1 MLIDAGSIIYPA
13 FHVMHEL
20 KTRTGFPTGAIYGFA
35 RTLLKL
41 LREYPSRYI
50 AVAFDSRGE
59 TFRHKLYTEYKAH
72 RPTMDEALAVQIP
85 KVKELLD
92 AFGIP
97 MAAVEGFEADD
108 LIATLTQHG
117 VEQGFRV
124 LIVSSDKDLMQLV
137 NEKVNMLKPPRDPRK
152 ELELLDAK
160 GVEEYLGVPPQKVI
174 DFLAL
179 VGDAV
184 DNVPGVPGIGEKT
197 ARDLL
202 ERFGSLEEILKNA
215 ESIESKRVRE
225 SLLAHKD
232 KALLSKELVQLKAA
246 GGSAGGRAAALKQ
259 PQIENALEQCKVKP
273 PNPAKL
279 KQLLEELEFRS
290 VLKELELADEPQPQ
304 QQKIACRIVL
314 DDIPFRSLLKTLTEA
329 EEISLDLETTSQDA
343 LRAQIVGIA
352 LAVQPGEG
360 HYIPFG
366 HSYLGAPK
374 QLDLKYVLEHLKPLL
389 ESKKIV
395 GQNLKYDAEV
405 LRRYGV
411 DLKNIAFDS
420 MLAAYL
426 LDPTSRKDLN
436 ELAQRYLGHSV
447 MAFKELGAE
456 KMSEV
461 PIDKAAQYAASDAEV
476 VLRLKEKLVPELIEK
491 NLYKLFTEVELPLI
505 DVLVEMELNGILL
518 DKDVLRE
525 QAKELEILLG
535 QLKQEIFS
543 LAGEEFNPNSPKQVA
558 VILFEK
564 LKLPVIKKTKTGPS
578 TDSLVL
584 QELAASHPLPEKLL
598 AYREL
603 EKLLTT
609 YIYKLPEYINAE
621 TGRIHTSFHQSVTAT
636 GRLSSS
642 DPNLQ
647 NIPVRTQ
654 LGGQIRR
661 AFVAPR
667 GRKLLAADYSQIE
680 LRVLAHISEDVGLI
694 AAFERDEDIHARTA
708 ATIFNVS
715 IEKVDPTMRD
725 IAKRINFGL
734 AYGMSSYGLAQWAH
748 ISRKEAEKFMQ
759 SYFASYPGVRA
770 YMERTKKEAAERGYV
785 ETLLGRRRYFGQL
798 DSRTEREAINMPIQ
812 GFAADIMK
820 LAMLQ
825 VHGKIKSGELEADL
839 LLQVHDELLFE
850 VDEAHIK
857 ESAKLIKETMEHVM
871 KLRVPLK
878 VDIKVGNNWGE
889 I

>member
-1 MLIDAGSIIYPA
+1 
-13 FHVMHEL
+13 
-20 KTRTGFPTGAIYGFA
+20 
-35 RTLLKL
+35 
-41 LREYPSRYI
+41 
-50 AVAFDSRGE
+50 
-59 TFRHKLYTEYKAH
+59 
-72 RPTMDEALAVQIP
+72 VQIP

-97 MAAVEGFEADD
+97 SVAEEGLEADD
-108 LIATLTQHG
+108 LIATLAKRG

-137 NEKVNMLKPPRDPRK
+137 NERINMLKPPRDPRR

-160 GVEEYLGVPPQKVI
+160 GVEGYLGVPPEKVI

-179 VGDAV
+179 LGDAV

-197 ARDLL
+197 ARHLL
-202 ERFGSLEEILKNA
+202 QQFGSLEEILKNA
-215 ESIESKRVRE
+215 EGIENKRIRE
-225 SLLAHKD
+225 SLLAHKE
-232 KALLSKELVQLKAA
+232 KALLSKELVKLKLVA
-246 GGSAGGRAAALKQ
+246 
-259 PQIENALEQCKVKP
+259 IENALDRCKTKP
-273 PNPAKL
+273 PNPQKL
-279 KQLLEELEFRS
+279 KEILEELEFRS
-290 VLKELELADEPQPQ
+290 ILKELELTEEAKP
-304 QQKIACRIVL
+304 QKIKCQIVL
-314 DDIPFRSLLKTLTEA
+314 EETHLKALLEKLKEA

-352 LAVQPGEG
+352 LAVELGG
-360 HYIPFG
+360 GYYIPVG
-366 HSYLGAPK
+366 HGYLGAPK
-374 QLDLKYVLEHLKPLL
+374 QLDLKYVLENLKPLL

-405 LRRYGV
+405 LRRYGI

-426 LDPTSRKDLN
+426 LDPSSRKDLN
-436 ELAQRYLGHSV
+436 ELAQRYLGHRV

-461 PIDKAAQYAASDAEV
+461 PIEKAAQYAVSDAQV

-505 DVLVEMELNGILL
+505 HVLIDMELNGILL
-518 DKDVLRE
+518 DKEVLRE
-525 QAKELEILLG
+525 QAKELEILLE

-558 VILFEK
+558 VILFER

-603 EKLLTT
+603 EKLLST
-609 YIYKLPEYINAE
+609 YIYKLPDYINPE
-621 TGRIHTSFHQSVTAT
+621 TGRIHTSFHQGVTAT

-654 LGGQIRR
+654 LGGQIRK
-661 AFVAPR
+661 AFIASQ

-680 LRVLAHISEDVGLI
+680 LRVLAHISQDQGLI
-694 AAFERDEDIHARTA
+694 EAFERDEDIHARTA

-715 IEKVDPTMRD
+715 IEKVTPSMRD

-748 ISRKEAEKFMQ
+748 ISRKEAEKFMH
-759 SYFASYPGVRA
+759 SYFTSYPGVKV
-770 YMERTKKEAAERGYV
+770 YMERIIGEAREKGYV
-785 ETLLGRRRYFGQL
+785 ETLLGRRRYFQKL
-798 DSRTEREAINMPIQ
+798 DNRAEREAINAPIQ
-812 GFAADIMK
+812 GTAADIMK
-820 LAMLQ
+820 LAMLR
-825 VHGKIKSGELEADL
+825 VHERIKASKLRADL

-850 VDEAHIK
+850 IDEAHI
-857 ESAKLIKETMEHVM
+857 EEGAKLIKDTMEHVM
-871 KLRVPLK
+871 ELRVPLK
-878 VDIKVGNNWGE
+878 VDIKIGNNWGE